1 MMGFAGFTCSSVL
14 YLGLLTLM
22 AAYFTI
28 GQQGTCSCSVDRLLL
43 CLMYC
48 NAVGVS
54 LKLRG
59 VAIPNNSLVD
69 IDDILYRSPIVS
81 GLGADPTNANGLH
94 DETLVCVTDL
104 EDCCESPRT
113 VQGDWYYPDGNIVS
127 YDVPDQWAIT
137 FRRNRGPNE
146 VINGRQFYGSVRL
159 FHQWSNPPGRG
170 RFRCELPSAA
180 NPNVTQALYVNIGE
194 FKSSYVCHHLSI
206 AIYSGF

>member
-1 MMGFAGFTCSSVL
+1 MCTSQVKMGFASFMCSSVF
-14 YLGLLTLM
+14 YLELLTLM

-28 GQQGTCSCSVDRLLL
+28 GQQGTCSYSVDRLLL

-54 LKLRG
+54 LKLWG
-59 VAIPNNSLVD
+59 VTIPNNSLVD
-69 IDDILYRSPIVS
+69 IDDILYRAPIN
-81 GLGADPTNANGLH
+81 GLGENPTNANGLH

-113 VQGDWYYPDGNIVS
+113 VQVDWYYPDGNIVS
-127 YDVPDQWAIT
+127 YNVPDQWAVT
-137 FRRNRGPNE
+137 FRRNRGPNA
-146 VINGRQFYGSVRL
+146 VINGQQFYGSVRL

-180 NPNVTQALYVNIGE
+180 DPKVTQALYVNIGE
-194 FKSSYVCHHLSI
+194 FKSSYVCHH
-206 AIYSGF
+206 

>member
-1 MMGFAGFTCSSVL
+1 MMGFAGFMCSRVF

-22 AAYFTI
+22 AAYFTN
-28 GQQGTCSCSVDRLLL
+28 GQQGTCSYSVDRLSL
-43 CLMYC
+43 CLMHC

-59 VAIPNNSLVD
+59 VTIPNNSLVD

-127 YDVPDQWAIT
+127 YDVPDKWAIT

-159 FHQWSNPPGRG
+159 FHQWSNPPERG
-170 RFRCELPSAA
+170 RFHCELPSAA
-180 NPNVTQALYVNIGE
+180 DPNVTQALYVNIGE
-194 FKSSYVCHHLSI
+194 FKSTNLIVSL
-206 AIYSGF
+206 